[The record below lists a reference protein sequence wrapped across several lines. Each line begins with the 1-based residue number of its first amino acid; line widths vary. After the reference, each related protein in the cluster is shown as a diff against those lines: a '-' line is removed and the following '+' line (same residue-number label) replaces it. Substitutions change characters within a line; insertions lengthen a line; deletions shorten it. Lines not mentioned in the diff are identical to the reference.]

1 MATTAKSIIRRVSDT
16 LFDVTSV
23 RWTADRLVRYLND
36 GQREIV
42 TLRPDAMNT
51 AIDHP
56 LVAGAKQAI
65 PNDGEKLIKVVA
77 NNSAA
82 SKRACRKVDVALL
95 DAQIPGWRGM
105 AGATEILHW
114 MYDPLEPKAFE
125 VYPPAAASGA
135 VLMIEY
141 AKRPTDI
148 VEPAAGSLYTAVT
161 GDISVG
167 DLFGNALQDYILYR
181 CHAENTQ
188 YAQPARA
195 QAHYAAFGNA
205 LGVELK
211 ATVALGSASDQSSA
225 TQP

>member
-1 MATTAKSIIRRVSDT
+1 MATTAQSIIRRVSDT

-65 PNDGEKLIKVVA
+65 PTNGEKFITALA
-77 NNSAA
+77 NASPS
-82 SKRACRKVDVALL
+82 SKRACTKVDRALL
-95 DAQIPGWRGM
+95 DSQIPGWRGM

-211 ATVALGSASDQSSA
+211 ATVALGAASDQMPA
-225 TQP
+225 Q

>member
-1 MATTAKSIIRRVSDT
+1 MTTTAQSIIRRVTET

-23 RWTADRLVRYLND
+23 RWTVDRLVRYLND

-42 TLRPDAMNT
+42 SNRPDAMNT
-51 AIDHP
+51 AASLN
-56 LVAGAKQAI
+56 LVAGAKQSI
-65 PNDGEKLIKVVA
+65 PSDGEKLIVVLA
-77 NNSAA
+77 NNAT
-82 SKRACRKVDVALL
+82 SKRACTKVDRALL
-95 DAQIPGWRGM
+95 DNQIPGWRGLT
-105 AGATEILHW
+105 GSTEILHW
-114 MYDPLEPKAFE
+114 MFDPLEPKAFE
-125 VYPPAAASGA
+125 IYPPAAASGA

-141 AKRPTDI
+141 AKLPTDI

-211 ATVALGSASDQSSA
+211 ATVALGAASDQSPA
-225 TQP
+225 APA

>member
-1 MATTAKSIIRRVSDT
+1 MATTAQSIIQRVAET
-16 LFDVTSV
+16 LFDRTSV
-23 RWTADRLVRYLND
+23 KWTVDRLVRYLND

-51 AIDHP
+51 AINHT

-65 PNDGEKLIKVVA
+65 PNDGEKLIKVLA
-77 NNSAA
+77 NAST
-82 SKRACRKVDVALL
+82 SKRACTKVDINLL
-95 DAQIPGWRGM
+95 DNQIPGWRGLT
-105 AGATEILHW
+105 GATEILHW

-211 ATVALGSASDQSSA
+211 ATVALGAASDQSPA
-225 TQP
+225 APA

>member
-1 MATTAKSIIRRVSDT
+1 MATTAQSIIQRVAET
-16 LFDVTSV
+16 LFDRTSV
-23 RWTADRLVRYLND
+23 KWTVDRLVRYLND

-51 AIDHP
+51 ATN
-56 LVAGAKQAI
+56 LTLAAGAKQAI
-65 PNDGEKLIKVVA
+65 PNDGEKLIKVLA
-77 NNSAA
+77 NAST
-82 SKRACRKVDVALL
+82 SKRACTKVDINLL
-95 DAQIPGWRGM
+95 DNQVPGWRGLT
-105 AGATEILHW
+105 GATEILHW
-114 MYDPLEPKAFE
+114 AFDPLEPKAFE

-148 VEPAAGSLYTAVT
+148 AEPAAGSLYTAVT

-211 ATVALGSASDQSSA
+211 ATVALGTASDQSSA

>member
-1 MATTAKSIIRRVSDT
+1 MATTAQSIIQRVAET
-16 LFDVTSV
+16 LFDRTSV
-23 RWTADRLVRYLND
+23 KWTVDRLVRYLND

-42 TLRPDAMNT
+42 ALRPDAMNT
-51 AIDHP
+51 AISHN
-56 LVAGAKQAI
+56 LVAGAKQAL
-65 PNDGEKLIKVVA
+65 PTDGEKLIKVLA
-77 NNSAA
+77 NAST
-82 SKRACRKVDVALL
+82 SKRACTKVDINLL
-95 DAQIPGWRGM
+95 DNQIPDWRGLT
-105 AGATEILHW
+105 GSTEILHW

-211 ATVALGSASDQSSA
+211 ATVALGAASDQPA
-225 TQP
+225 AQA

>member
-1 MATTAKSIIRRVSDT
+1 MATTAQSIIQRVAET
-16 LFDVTSV
+16 LFDRTSV
-23 RWTADRLVRYLND
+23 KWTVDRLVRYLND

-51 AIDHP
+51 ATN
-56 LVAGAKQAI
+56 LTLAAGAKQAI
-65 PNDGEKLIKVVA
+65 PNDGEKLIKVLA
-77 NNSAA
+77 NAST
-82 SKRACRKVDVALL
+82 SKRACTKVDINLL
-95 DAQIPGWRGM
+95 DNQVPGWRGLN
-105 AGATEILHW
+105 GATEILHW
-114 MYDPLEPKAFE
+114 AFDPLEPKAFE
-125 VYPPAAASGA
+125 VYPPADASGA

-148 VEPAAGSLYTAVT
+148 VEPPAGSLYTAVT

-211 ATVALGSASDQSSA
+211 ATVALGTASDQSSA